1 MSYSAEAAARIGMS
15 AVGFAATALAAVPT
29 TVSARTKASNRRNDA
44 AQGGACAWSP
54 PV

>member
-1 MSYSAEAAARIGMS
+1 MPAVAFRAA
-15 AVGFAATALAAVPT
+15 ALAAVPT
-29 TVSARTKASNRRNDA
+29 AAAARAKASDTRND